1 MSIAACLRPPKLECE
16 CRAAN
21 GIRRPRVLR
30 GLVSALRTGALHQEA
45 GQHDDRDEGLLRRD
59 HPARRG
65 GPRLLRQ
72 VSPRRPARGRPQPHA
87 SAVLDDHG
95 VFSHG
100 VLEATPGTRLRC
112 LHPGLCVRAL
122 SVTATTVLR
131 AARWADVD
139 AGQVRSPAVI
149 VIDGERIAAVNPQQ
163 PPPDSASVVDLG
175 DVTLLPG
182 LMDMELNLL
191 IGGPGGP
198 EGLPSPMHGVQ
209 DDPAYRTLRGAVNA
223 RTTLDAG
230 FTTVRNLGLMVK
242 TGGYLLDVALQ
253 RAIDQ
258 GWHAGPRIYPAGH
271 AVTPYGGHLDPTVF
285 QRLAPGIM
293 PLSVAEGIANGV
305 PDVIACVR
313 YQIRHG
319 AKLIKVSASGG
330 VMSHSTA
337 PGSQQY
343 SDAEFAAIADEAH
356 RAGVRVAAHAVGDSA
371 VRGCIRA
378 GIDCIEHGFLAEDD
392 TIQMMVEHGTFLVS
406 TTYLTEALAV
416 DRIAPE
422 LRKKAEDVFPR
433 AKAMLPKAIDAGVR
447 IACGTDAPAIPHGQ
461 NAKELI
467 ALVDRGMTP
476 MQAIRA
482 ATVVAAELVE
492 ADDELGR
499 LAPGYLADIIAV
511 PGDPSSDIGVTLD
524 VCFVMKNGQ
533 VYKTPTAATCDNV
546 G

>member
-1 MSIAACLRPPKLECE
+1 
-16 CRAAN
+16 
-21 GIRRPRVLR
+21 
-30 GLVSALRTGALHQEA
+30 
-45 GQHDDRDEGLLRRD
+45 
-59 HPARRG
+59 
-65 GPRLLRQ
+65 
-72 VSPRRPARGRPQPHA
+72 
-87 SAVLDDHG
+87 
-95 VFSHG
+95 
-100 VLEATPGTRLRC
+100 
-112 LHPGLCVRAL
+112 
-122 SVTATTVLR
+122 VTTTTVLR
-131 AARWADVD
+131 ADRWVDVD
-139 AGQVRSPAVI
+139 AGEVRTPAV
-149 VIDGERIAAVNPQQ
+149 VVVEGERIAALNPTE
-163 PPPDSASVVDLG
+163 PIADSATEIDLG

-223 RTTLDAG
+223 RTTLAAG

-258 GWHAGPRIYPAGH
+258 GWHVGPRIVPAGH

-305 PDVIACVR
+305 PDVRACVR

-319 AKLIKVSASGG
+319 ARLIKVSASGG
-330 VMSHSTA
+330 VMSHSTP

-343 SDAEFAAIADEAH
+343 SDEEFAAIADEAH
-356 RAGVRVAAHAVGDSA
+356 RAGVRVAAHAIGDSA
-371 VRGCIRA
+371 IRACIRA
-378 GIDCIEHGFLAEDD
+378 GIDCIEHGFLASDE
-392 TIQMMVEHGTFLVS
+392 TIQMMVDHDTFLVS
-406 TTYLTEALAV
+406 TTCLTDAMAV
-416 DRIAPE
+416 ERAAPE
-422 LRKKAEDVFPR
+422 LRKKAAEIFPL
-433 AKAMLPKAIDAGVR
+433 AKAMLPKAIAAGVR

-461 NAKELI
+461 NAKELC

-476 MQAIRA
+476 MQALRA
-482 ATVVAAELVE
+482 ATVTSAELIDAE
-492 ADDELGR
+492 QELGR

-511 PGDPSSDIGVTLD
+511 RGDPSRDISATLD
-524 VCFVMKNGQ
+524 VRFVMKNGD
-533 VYKTPTAATCDNV
+533 VYKKDSH

>member
-1 MSIAACLRPPKLECE
+1 VSD
-16 CRAAN
+16 
-21 GIRRPRVLR
+21 VL
-30 GLVSALRTGALHQEA
+30 
-45 GQHDDRDEGLLRRD
+45 
-59 HPARRG
+59 
-65 GPRLLRQ
+65 
-72 VSPRRPARGRPQPHA
+72 
-87 SAVLDDHG
+87 VLKAH
-95 VFSHG
+95 
-100 VLEATPGTRLRC
+100 
-112 LHPGLCVRAL
+112 
-122 SVTATTVLR
+122 
-131 AARWADVD
+131 RWADVD
-139 AGQVRSPAVI
+139 AGEVRSPAVI
-149 VIDGERIAAVNPQQ
+149 VVDGNRISAMNPAE
-163 PPPDSASVVDLG
+163 PPSDSATVLDLG

-198 EGLPSPMHGVQ
+198 DGLPSPMHGVQ
-209 DDPAYRTLRGAVNA
+209 DDPAYRTLRGGINA

-242 TGGYLLDVALQ
+242 TGGYLLDVALM

-258 GWHAGPRIYPAGH
+258 GWYPGPRIYPAGH

-343 SDAEFAAIADEAH
+343 SDAEFEAIADEAH

-371 VRGCIRA
+371 IRACIRA
-378 GIDCIEHGFLAEDD
+378 GIDCIEHGFLASDD
-392 TIQMMVEHGTFLVS
+392 TIQMMVDHGTFLVS
-406 TTYLTEALAV
+406 TTSLTDTMAI

-422 LRKKAEDVFPR
+422 LRKKAEDVFPK
-433 AKAMLPKAIDAGVR
+433 AKAMLPKAIAAGVR
-447 IACGTDAPAIPHGQ
+447 IACGSDAPAIPHGQ
-461 NAKELI
+461 NAKELC
-467 ALVDRGMTP
+467 ALVQRGMTP

-482 ATVVAAELVE
+482 ATITSAELVE
-492 ADDELGR
+492 ADGQLGQ
-499 LAPGYLADIIAV
+499 LKPGFLADIIAV
-511 PGDPSSDIGVTLD
+511 PGDPSRDIASTMD
-524 VCFVMKNGQ
+524 VRFVMKDGRIHRQ
-533 VYKTPTAATCDNV
+533 V
-546 G
+546 